1 MTGELLVGVVI
12 GVGIG
17 EYYRR
22 VVDRIR
28 REQITDL
35 REDAQPVPVSRRSAR
50 REPTQEELEWVE
62 AFDEIQRPAKRRATP
77 VISDEQYAQMKASG
91 RTAGKIKGGE
101 TN

>member
-35 REDAQPVPVSRRSAR
+35 RDDAQAEPAPRRSAR
-50 REPTQEELEWVE
+50 REPTPEELAWVE
-62 AFDEIQRPAKRRATP
+62 AFDEIERPAKRRAVP
-77 VISDEQYAQMKASG
+77 VITEGNLEEMKTTG
-91 RTAGKIKGGE
+91 RTAGKIKGGKAI
-101 TN
+101 